1 MKEDEKRRDGREEM
15 ILTVGREIPS
25 EEQKDNKLFHTGC
38 HAVLPSTHTLQKAEQ
53 VCGRPIKGQPASQPP
68 SHPGLRE
75 TSGHTADSRCGCVR
89 TQRTAAVKGDAVTHS
104 GGAGGRGKG
113 HEGHCSLIS
122 TTLTPH
128 HTRHQ
133 RFFLNTRSLQASAHG
148 HFSLAPLFIFY

>member
-89 TQRTAAVKGDAVTHS
+89 TERTAAVKGDAVTHTRVVL
-104 GGAGGRGKG
+104 AGGVKG
-113 HEGHCSLIS
+113 TRVTAASSAPHSHRTTPVTSACLSQHTES
-122 TTLTPH
+122 TSKC
-128 HTRHQ
+128 TRT
-133 RFFLNTRSLQASAHG
+133 F
-148 HFSLAPLFIFY
+148 